1 MGYYDNFLRLC
12 ARDKITPAQVQ
23 RDLGLS
29 KAAANKWKS
38 GSIPHDATL
47 MRVAEYF
54 GVTTDEL
61 LGIEN
66 APTPEGADAKQ
77 IINDLQTM
85 AEDGTL
91 LYSGEP
97 LDPTTARLFM
107 NALNYID
114 KLLEDQTKNDV

>member
-1 MGYYDNFLRLC
+1 MSYYDNFLRLC
-12 ARDKITPAQVQ
+12 ARDKVTPAQVQ
-23 RDLGLS
+23 REIGIS
-29 KAAANKWKS
+29 KSSANKWRN

-61 LGIEN
+61 LGIEKT
-66 APTPEGADAKQ
+66 PTVEAVDAKKALQ
-77 IINDLQTM
+77 DLQNM
-85 AEDGTL
+85 AADGTL

-97 LDPTTARLFM
+97 LDENTARLFM

-114 KLLEDQTKNDV
+114 TLLKDQTAK

>member
-12 ARDKITPAQVQ
+12 ARKQVTPAQVQ
-23 RDLGLS
+23 RDIGVS
-29 KAAANKWKS
+29 KAAANKWRN

-61 LGIEN
+61 LGIEKTPDGE
-66 APTPEGADAKQ
+66 PTDAKQ
-77 IINDLQTM
+77 VIDTLHSM
-85 AEDGTL
+85 AKDGTL
-91 LYSGEP
+91 MYSGEP

-107 NALNYID
+107 SALEYID
-114 KLLEDQTKNDV
+114 KLLEDQTTTND

>member
-1 MGYYDNFLRLC
+1 MGYYDNFLKLC
-12 ARDKITPAQVQ
+12 AREKTTPAQVQ

-29 KAAANKWKS
+29 KAAANRWKS

-47 MRVAEYF
+47 VRVAEYF

-61 LGIEN
+61 LGIEKT
-66 APTPEGADAKQ
+66 PTVEAVDAKKALQ
-77 IINDLQTM
+77 DLQNM
-85 AEDGTL
+85 AADGTL

-97 LDPTTARLFM
+97 LDENTARLFM

-114 KLLEDQTKNDV
+114 TLLKDQTAK